1 MAERTMKELDI
12 PCGAWY
18 VWCDCLR
25 TVGGSWLFDAVSLRY
40 AAGATTDGQRR
51 SACWAVRGLLC
62 LGVADNHTQE
72 RATQERTRIE
82 YVLLSEETW
91 PELIA
96 KGELGVVGLTM
107 STQRLELLGERLR
120 SGGMDRTVLD
130 LVETATSATRDV
142 ARSCAEHNA
151 RQQT

>member
-1 MAERTMKELDI
+1 MYMAQAPRSRSFV
-12 PCGAWY
+12 G
-18 VWCDCLR
+18 
-25 TVGGSWLFDAVSLRY
+25 TVES
-40 AAGATTDGQRR
+40 
-51 SACWAVRGLLC
+51 VR
-62 LGVADNHTQE
+62 ADNHTQE
-72 RATQERTRIE
+72 KERTRIE

-107 STQRLELLGERLR
+107 SAQRLELLGERLR

-130 LVETATSATRDV
+130 LVETATSATRDIV
-142 ARSCAEHNA
+142 PACAEHNA